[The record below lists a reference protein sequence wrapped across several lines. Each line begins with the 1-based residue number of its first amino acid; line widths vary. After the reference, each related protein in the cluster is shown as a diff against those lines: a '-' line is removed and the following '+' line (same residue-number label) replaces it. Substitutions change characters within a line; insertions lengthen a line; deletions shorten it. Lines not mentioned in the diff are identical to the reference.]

1 MVFMGFLPKRIYIL
15 DENNLERVV
24 FLTITK
30 SGCIHEITSPY
41 LNILALLNVDD
52 CPVHSQYIV
61 LHVDGML
68 WLWGIVINAIEIFS
82 NCAVTKFMMIF
93 LTVPGQENIAGRSL
107 STTSKET

>member
-1 MVFMGFLPKRIYIL
+1 MGFLPKRIYIL

-68 WLWGIVINAIEIFS
+68 WLWGIVINATEIFS
-82 NCAVTKFMMIF
+82 NCAVTKCMMIF

>member
-1 MVFMGFLPKRIYIL
+1 MGFLPKRIYIL

-68 WLWGIVINAIEIFS
+68 W
-82 NCAVTKFMMIF
+82 
-93 LTVPGQENIAGRSL
+93 
-107 STTSKET
+107 